1 MNATIEKIIGSDP
14 YEGPFEGEDY
24 LIDENG
30 IIHVGEARLAATICR
45 KVNMSNKFTNRL
57 VHLGKS
63 GDMIKLGFDE
73 VADTASVHRD
83 RIGSNKDIV
92 ADIKTDG
99 VLFYVYLEG
108 KRKNKSFKSL
118 SIAKAYCKK
127 LGKQLDQLAQVNE
140 SDDSDD

>member
-1 MNATIEKIIGSDP
+1 
-14 YEGPFEGEDY
+14 
-24 LIDENG
+24 
-30 IIHVGEARLAATICR
+30 
-45 KVNMSNKFTNRL
+45 
-57 VHLGKS
+57 
-63 GDMIKLGFDE
+63 MIKLGFDE

>member
-24 LIDENG
+24 LIDDDG

-73 VADTASVHRD
+73 VADTASLHSEKL
-83 RIGSNKDIV
+83 GSNKDV
-92 ADIKTDG
+92 KSDIKTDG
-99 VLFYVYLEG
+99 TVFYVYIEG
-108 KRKNKSFKSL
+108 KRKTKTFNTL

-127 LGKQLDQLAQVNE
+127 LSNQLDQLAEVNE
-140 SDDSDD
+140 TDDD